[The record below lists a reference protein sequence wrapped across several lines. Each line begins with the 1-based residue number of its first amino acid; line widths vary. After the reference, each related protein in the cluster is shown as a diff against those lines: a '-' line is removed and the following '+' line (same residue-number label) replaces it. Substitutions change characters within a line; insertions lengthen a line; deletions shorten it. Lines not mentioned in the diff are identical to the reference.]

1 MDRSR
6 YSTELHRQAGSLFN
20 DSRVQ
25 NFLDNVD
32 AQESIED
39 LNNFVNSDGEPLG
52 DVFHRTFRGLAFVT
66 HLTLLYA
73 HFTTLFADRWAI
85 LVHEPKIFRSE
96 LDLAFRSL
104 KKLVRDFHEAPG
116 HRPVEF
122 HERDRELWLFKRK
135 NPECSWKEI
144 GLAFQISA
152 DAAHLAYKRQ
162 LRSERKKARILA
174 KLANLIREIYDWLG
188 AAINL
193 AFGNSPLFYFP
204 PPRGPFPLPDLCV
217 IPPHLR

>member
-1 MDRSR
+1 
-6 YSTELHRQAGSLFN
+6 LHRQAGSLFN

-85 LVHEPKIFRSE
+85 LVHEPRSFDLNWISHFVASKNSFEIFMRRRAIALWNSMSETESCGYSNEKILSAVGRRLVSSSKYRPLLRTWRTNVSSE
-96 LDLAFRSL
+96 VNA
-104 KKLVRDFHEAPG
+104 KK
-116 HRPVEF
+116 
-122 HERDRELWLFKRK
+122 REYW
-135 NPECSWKEI
+135 P
-144 GLAFQISA
+144 
-152 DAAHLAYKRQ
+152 
-162 LRSERKKARILA
+162 
-174 KLANLIREIYDWLG
+174 
-188 AAINL
+188 
-193 AFGNSPLFYFP
+193 NSPT
-204 PPRGPFPLPDLCV
+204 
-217 IPPHLR
+217 